1 MIYQSHPTQKRVSTA
16 CFFLDDVKPLT
27 GPAAQGF
34 IPEPLLWS
42 YIIQITSAL
51 RAVHANGIACRIVH
65 PSKVLITGRNRIR
78 LSSACVLDVLQYAE
92 GQMSPA
98 AISHYQQEDLL
109 ALGRLI
115 LALACSRL
123 DAVTREAMPQSMQ
136 YIRSRYSED
145 VLLIIRYLLAPSPH
159 GHLKN
164 LNDLMPMIGSRFYT
178 ELESSSRQNI
188 TLEAEL
194 GKELQN
200 GRLFRLMYVVVSN
213 MHAST
218 CAHRYFYM
226 YLFIGPIVVLFSP
239 GPIAFHLSFLSCL
252 SLLSKYGHRVGIG
265 IGMSNKQK
273 QDKVADGDRPT

>member
-1 MIYQSHPTQKRVSTA
+1 
-16 CFFLDDVKPLT
+16 
-27 GPAAQGF
+27 
-34 IPEPLLWS
+34 
-42 YIIQITSAL
+42 
-51 RAVHANGIACRIVH
+51 
-65 PSKVLITGRNRIR
+65 
-78 LSSACVLDVLQYAE
+78 
-92 GQMSPA
+92 MSPA

-200 GRLFRLMYVVVSN
+200 GRLFRLMYVVASN
-213 MHAST
+213 MHART
-218 CAHRYFYM
+218 CTHSYFHM
-226 YLFIGPIVVLFSP
+226 YLFIGPIAVLFSP
-239 GPIAFHLSFLSCL
+239 GPIAFHLSFLSCV
-252 SLLSKYGHRVGIG
+252 SLLSKWTSGWNWNWHV
-265 IGMSNKQK
+265 KQTK
-273 QDKVADGDRPT
+273 QQDKVADGDRPT